1 MILSGVRVYLI
12 HGWHPQWRVLSG
24 SVILQR
30 EGSTETTV
38 GGVCG
43 KVTSDLGLKAAGSDT

>member
-1 MILSGVRVYLI
+1 MRVYLI
-12 HGWHPQWRVLSG
+12 HGWHPQWLVLSG